1 MGVPVGYFATYEMR
15 FTIAMFFARRADSL
29 AGTVG
34 GRRNMDRKRF
44 VLVGAMFVLG
54 FFLWTLWAEVAEAA
68 RLGGGKS
75 FGSRPSYQRSAPA
88 PSRSYSSPQRD
99 AGQTPLGGMPR
110 SPVASPTRSW
120 GGMLGGLLLGGL
132 IGSLLFGGAHAWGGP
147 SLLDLVVIGGGL
159 FLLFRFLKARRLAT
173 QSAAGYGPSPFQA
186 PQGPPFGT
194 FRAQPSGAEAASGS
208 REPSWPEGF
217 DSQGFL
223 EQAKALYVRLQ
234 EAWDRRDLKAI
245 QEAVS
250 PEVYDEIR
258 RQAEEDPRPSRTAL
272 LWINPELLEVR
283 TLDGQ
288 TVASVLFDVMMRE
301 TEEETAKQV
310 RELWHFRRQGAGD
323 LWIVEGIQQVAA

>member
-1 MGVPVGYFATYEMR
+1 
-15 FTIAMFFARRADSL
+15 
-29 AGTVG
+29 
-34 GRRNMDRKRF
+34 MDRKRF
-44 VLVGAMFVLG
+44 LFVGVMCVLG

-88 PSRSYSSPQRD
+88 PSRSYSAPQRD
-99 AGQTPLGGMPR
+99 GGQTPLGSTPR
-110 SPVASPTRSW
+110 TPGFSPTRSW

-147 SLLDLVVIGGGL
+147 SLLDLVVVGGGL
-159 FLLFRFLKARRLAT
+159 FLLFRFLKSRRPAAV
-173 QSAAGYGPSPFQA
+173 SASGYGPSPFQ
-186 PQGPPFGT
+186 GPGGAPFGAGT
-194 FRAQPSGAEAASGS
+194 AESSGAEAASGTQN
-208 REPSWPEGF
+208 PPWPEDF
-217 DSQGFL
+217 DPRGFL
-223 EQAKALYVRLQ
+223 EEAKALYVRLQ

-258 RQAEEDPRPSRTAL
+258 RQAEEDPTPSRTAL

-283 TLDGQ
+283 TLDGW

-301 TEEETAKQV
+301 TEEEMAKQV

-323 LWIVEGIQQVAA
+323 GWIVEGIQQVAA

>member
-1 MGVPVGYFATYEMR
+1 M
-15 FTIAMFFARRADSL
+15 S
-29 AGTVG
+29 
-34 GRRNMDRKRF
+34 RKRF
-44 VLVGAMFVLG
+44 VVLGAMFLLG
-54 FFLWTLWAEVAEAA
+54 AFLWTLCGEVAEAA

-88 PSRSYSSPQRD
+88 PSRSYSSPERD
-99 AGQTPLGGMPR
+99 GGQTPLGTVPR
-110 SPVASPTRSW
+110 SPMSSPTRSW

-147 SLLDLVVIGGGL
+147 SLLDLAVIGGGL

-173 QSAAGYGPSPFQA
+173 QSASGYGPSPFQPPGGA
-186 PQGPPFGT
+186 PFGT
-194 FRAQPSGAEAASGS
+194 DRARPSGPEAASGTQN
-208 REPSWPEGF
+208 PPWPEDF
-217 DSQGFL
+217 DPQSFL

-283 TLDGQ
+283 TLDGW

-301 TEEETAKQV
+301 TEEEMAKQV
-310 RELWHFRRQGAGD
+310 RELWHFRRQGAGEG
-323 LWIVEGIQQVAA
+323 WIVEGIQQVAA